1 MAEIAQKMQEIT
13 LPKLPDGLRVNGF
26 GHCIGLGIHDRPF
39 ITVDDERLTEPG
51 MVMQIEHITTD
62 GHETYHVED
71 SVVFRDEGVELLSD
85 YTDTSAMYV
94 IE

>member
-1 MAEIAQKMQEIT
+1 MAEIAAKMQEVVG
-13 LPKLPDGLRVNGF
+13 PKLPDGLGVHGF

-39 ITVDDERLTEPG
+39 ITPDEDRRAEPG

-71 SVVFRDEGVELLSD
+71 SVVFTENGADLLST
-85 YTDTSAMYV
+85 YADTSNMYV